1 MCSNY
6 TIFIERDIY
15 IYINEC
21 RDKKYSEP
29 QIKASNT
36 TPDAPEYHKQYNAPY
51 LNE

>member
-6 TIFIERDIY
+6 TIFIEIYIY

-36 TPDAPEYHKQYNAPY
+36 TPDAPEYHSNIMLPI
-51 LNE
+51 